1 MLDVRRNELSWAGPA
16 VDCVGLC
23 GLDLGRLGSTG
34 ALGSRLSA
42 RLGSWG
48 CFGLGLEAAEPGMT
62 PKNSGARRYW
72 FKWHLARDQRV
83 ALDEEHG
90 DCDAGHS
97 F

>member
-1 MLDVRRNELSWAGPA
+1 
-16 VDCVGLC
+16 
-23 GLDLGRLGSTG
+23 
-34 ALGSRLSA
+34 
-42 RLGSWG
+42 
-48 CFGLGLEAAEPGMT
+48 MT

-72 FKWHLARDQRV
+72 FKWHLARDQRM